1 MKWGLFKRDSRDSIP
16 NHPGIREGKGAVR
29 GEIRDRARELGEM
42 GMTKGLAG
50 EVVDGRGDVHG
61 DAGGYLT

>member
-1 MKWGLFKRDSRDSIP
+1 M
-16 NHPGIREGKGAVR
+16 R

>member
-1 MKWGLFKRDSRDSIP
+1 MKWGLFKRDSRDRIP

-50 EVVDGRGDVHG
+50 EVVDGRGEAHG